1 MVNVQRKGTQD
12 VPILD
17 AQPILQSCHCERSA
31 AISLQQKR
39 FPTSRGWG
47 RRYAPRNDKLGT
59 REFCELYPG
68 HDPEAY
74 RLHAWIHDYM
84 ENHEEAERDRQ
95 LAKCRVGQ
103 VESVTT
109 LLSRRKS
116 TSPSIPRLRNSSK
129 RSMLCLTTVV
139 LLGWVVT
146 SDQG

>member
-39 FPTSRGWG
+39 FPRPGDGGVATLL
-47 RRYAPRNDKLGT
+47 NDKLGT

-84 ENHEEAERDRQ
+84 GNHEEAERDRQ